1 MFYLYK
7 VVFCFDRVF
16 WDLNI
21 NLFGYVGS
29 ITANRGEFFLF
40 WNLYKLLVF
49 IVLVV
54 GEVVNK
60 LENVFDEIIVGSVI
74 VVLKGIFGS
83 SVVF

>member
-1 MFYLYK
+1 M
-7 VVFCFDRVF
+7 F

-21 NLFGYVGS
+21 NFFGYVGS
-29 ITANRGEFFLF
+29 IIVNRGEFFLF
-40 WNLYKLLVF
+40 WNFYKLLVF
-49 IVLVV
+49 IVFVV